1 MPERWDVCAVVLSK
15 DHLLLQFNIDS
26 IGAVCI
32 FEFKV
37 IGNPAF
43 YSVRYESTVYA
54 VYIATVTPP
63 V

>member
-1 MPERWDVCAVVLSK
+1 MSERQDVYAVVLPK
-15 DHLLLQFNIDS
+15 DHLLLQPNIDG
-26 IGAVCI
+26 IGVVCI

-54 VYIATVTPP
+54 VDIGRAKPL
-63 V
+63 